1 MTKAYEVG
9 TYNQLKFSTVIQK
22 CSLNS
27 LDSRVI
33 NTLTEI
39 EGHLGGIKTIE
50 KTILDTLFSNTL
62 ITIVDI

>member
-39 EGHLGGIKTIE
+39 EGHLGGIKKIE